1 MKVRLDERNELV
13 FSKKQLKLPFI
24 TQNNIMLE
32 YLEPE
37 LKKRV
42 NDLENDYSFVG
53 VIQKSFILRFRQA
66 AFLLP
71 KWLNRWA

>member
-53 VIQKSFILRFRQA
+53 VVSAGNSQPF
-66 AFLLP
+66 
-71 KWLNRWA
+71 

>member
-53 VIQKSFILRFRQA
+53 VIQKKALFCDSGRQL
-66 AFLLP
+66 FYC
-71 KWLNRWA
+71 RSG